1 MMEMAISVFENC
13 RDKGDNT
20 MSSDV
25 QNSLERIVRDLG
37 VDDIVALLSERIPGT
52 DLNTL
57 LLEVFREKANR
68 SSASDLLKRYEEN
81 RFVHPAAVDPIQM
94 KQLEID
100 VLRIARRHLAIPV
113 QLSPVAPLGSCSVV
127 ATVDQNKIISAI
139 RGTEV
144 VSDAT
149 NLLALHISDLIKSR
163 KNSNRDDF
171 IRLST
176 THRHVRAQYFGNVS
190 GMLPHFN
197 LFCMVTA
204 GIDQGSYSFEKQS
217 FWEHIKV
224 YQDIF
229 RSLFGSDIVVVL
241 SGRVGYKDSDGLLQ
255 RIIQYG
261 EDRSIKVTLS
271 IKEPNIE
278 NQYYKGLQ
286 FTVITNING
295 REHYIGDGGFVD
307 WSQQLLGNKKERLFI
322 SAIGLDRLLL

>member
-1 MMEMAISVFENC
+1 
-13 RDKGDNT
+13 

-25 QNSLERIVRDLG
+25 QNNLQRIVRDLG
-37 VDDIVALLSERIPGT
+37 VDDIVALLSERIPGA
-52 DLNTL
+52 DFNTL
-57 LLEVFREKANR
+57 LLEVFREKTNR
-68 SSASDLLKRYEEN
+68 SSPSDLLKRYGGN
-81 RFVHPAAVDPIQM
+81 RFVQPAAADPIQL

-100 VLRIARRHLAIPV
+100 VLRIARSHFSKPV

-149 NLLALHISDLIKSR
+149 NLLALHISDLIKSQ
-163 KNSNRDDF
+163 KNSNREDF

-176 THRHVRAQYFGNVS
+176 THRHVRAQYFGNEP
-190 GMLPHFN
+190 GMLPHFH

-204 GIDQGSYSFEKQS
+204 GIDQGSYQFEKQS

-229 RSLFGSDIVVVL
+229 RQLFSSDIKVVL
-241 SGRVGYKDSDGLLQ
+241 NGRIGYKDTDGLLQ
-255 RIIQYG
+255 RIVQYG
-261 EDRSIKVTLS
+261 EECSIKVNLS
-271 IKEPNIE
+271 IKEANKE
-278 NQYYKGLQ
+278 NRYYKGLQ
-286 FTVITNING
+286 FTVMTNING
-295 REHYIGDGGFVD
+295 REYYIGDGGFVD
-307 WSQQLLGNKKERLFI
+307 WSQQLLGRKKERMII

>member
-1 MMEMAISVFENC
+1 
-13 RDKGDNT
+13 

-25 QNSLERIVRDLG
+25 QNNLQRIVRDLG
-37 VDDIVALLSERIPGT
+37 VDDIVALLSERIPGA
-52 DLNTL
+52 DFNTL
-57 LLEVFREKANR
+57 LLEVFREKTNR
-68 SSASDLLKRYEEN
+68 SSPSDLLKRYGGN
-81 RFVHPAAVDPIQM
+81 RFVQPAAADPIQL

-100 VLRIARRHLAIPV
+100 VLRIARSHFSKPV

-149 NLLALHISDLIKSR
+149 NLLALHISDLIKSQ
-163 KNSNRDDF
+163 KNSNREDF

-176 THRHVRAQYFGNVS
+176 THRHVRAQYFGNEP
-190 GMLPHFN
+190 GMLPHFH

-204 GIDQGSYSFEKQS
+204 GIDQGSYHFEKQS

-229 RSLFGSDIVVVL
+229 RSLFRSDIKVVL
-241 SGRVGYKDSDGLLQ
+241 NGRIGYKDTDGLLQ
-255 RIIQYG
+255 RIVQYG
-261 EDRSIKVTLS
+261 KECSIKVDLY
-271 IKEPNIE
+271 IKEPNKE
-278 NQYYKGLQ
+278 NRYYKGLQ

-295 REHYIGDGGFVD
+295 REYYIGDGGFVD
-307 WSQQLLGNKKERLFI
+307 WSQQLLGSKKERMII